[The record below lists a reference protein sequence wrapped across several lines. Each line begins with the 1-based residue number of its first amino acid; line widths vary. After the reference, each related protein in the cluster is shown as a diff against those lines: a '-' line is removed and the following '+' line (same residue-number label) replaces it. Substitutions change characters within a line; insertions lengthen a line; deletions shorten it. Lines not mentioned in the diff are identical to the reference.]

1 MEANMKSDYAI
12 KTEVALQLTYILK
25 HVFIYFD
32 LKKEKNTWRKGMVT
46 HSSILAWRTPWS
58 EKPGRLQSRGLKE
71 SDMT

>member
-12 KTEVALQLTYILK
+12 KTEVAVQLTYILK

-46 HSSILAWRTPWS
+46 HSSILAWRIP
-58 EKPGRLQSRGLKE
+58 
-71 SDMT
+71 